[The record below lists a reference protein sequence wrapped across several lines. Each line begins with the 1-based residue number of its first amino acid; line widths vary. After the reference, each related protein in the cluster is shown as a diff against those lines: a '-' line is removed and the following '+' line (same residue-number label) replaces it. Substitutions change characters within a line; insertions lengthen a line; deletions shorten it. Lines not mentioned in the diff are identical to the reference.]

1 LSDKKRIGAEK
12 PERRKIWW
20 KNDSSSDSENEVES
34 KNREERRTYLLT
46 VHCLACLNF
55 CLESS
60 NHGLSNSLNLVCCSY
75 IDERFLVIA

>member
-1 LSDKKRIGAEK
+1 MSDKKRVGAKK
-12 PERRKIWW
+12 PERRKIWR

-34 KNREERRTYLLT
+34 KNRQDRRTYVLT
-46 VHCLACLNF
+46 VH